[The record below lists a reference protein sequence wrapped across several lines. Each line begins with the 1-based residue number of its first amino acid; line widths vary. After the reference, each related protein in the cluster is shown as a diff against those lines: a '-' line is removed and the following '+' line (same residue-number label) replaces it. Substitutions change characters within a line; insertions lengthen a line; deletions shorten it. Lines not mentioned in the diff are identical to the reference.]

1 MDWHRE
7 FSCCPCAQDV
17 KKFVEEIKAA
27 GGHAELYLYQGEGH
41 AFMNAKPDSLER
53 MQSAP
58 LHCPYPAPVL
68 HVQIPVAS
76 LMQGP
81 TCPMSRSVPHFAA
94 AKFMRMRCRA
104 HLYKCYHA
112 AAGIPEGR
120 NEDRQLAWRRV
131 FEFFK
136 NNLG

>member
-81 TCPMSRSVPHFAA
+81 TLPNEPISASLRSSKVYAHEMSSSPIQVLPCSCWHPRGS
-94 AKFMRMRCRA
+94 
-104 HLYKCYHA
+104 
-112 AAGIPEGR
+112 
-120 NEDRQLAWRRV
+120 Q
-131 FEFFK
+131 
-136 NNLG
+136 